1 VPEVALREVCAQ
13 DRHPVE
19 PGGDEA
25 AALPYLGLEH
35 IEPHT
40 GRILPAAPG
49 QGPGPGPRK
58 DGEIGR
64 SVTFRFD
71 GRHVLYGK
79 LRPYLNKV
87 ALPQAAGRCSTE
99 IVPLLPGEALDRAY
113 LALYLRSPRIVERAS
128 AMVAGSR
135 MPRIDV
141 ALLLR
146 EPIPLPPVKEQRRIA
161 ARLLAALAHVED
173 ARRAAA
179 ERLAAIAALPEA
191 LLYEAFGPFDAA

>member
-1 VPEVALREVCAQ
+1 MPLRQVCAQ
-13 DRHPVE
+13 DRRLVE
-19 PGGDEA
+19 PGGAEA
-25 AALPYLGLEH
+25 AALSYLGLEH

-40 GRILPAAPG
+40 GRLLPAAAKE
-49 QGPGPGPRK
+49 R
-58 DGEIGR
+58 DAAVGR

-87 ALPQAAGRCSTE
+87 ALPQAEGRCSTE

-113 LALYLRSPRIVERAS
+113 LALFLRSPRIVERAS
-128 AMVAGSR
+128 ALVAGSR

-146 EPIPLPPVKEQRRIA
+146 EPIPLPSIDEQRRIA
-161 ARLLAALAHVED
+161 ARLLEALGHVED

-191 LLYEAFGPFDAA
+191 LLHEAFGPFDAQDQVP